1 MINQFYMSLGSRS
14 FWSQNPCTPGWF
26 NTLSQ
31 MWSGAPPRLL
41 ETVKT
46 MHANAL
52 PPGITLKRA
61 QAGDLPAIIEFWG
74 RYFSITKS
82 CKSAVPLSHLRK
94 MVLEGK
100 WEILILISGGG
111 DVLGSVVRRKLVG
124 LHIREAR
131 WAEAACIDY
140 YCIHPGW
147 RKKGLGRILLN
158 AIHNTGASPMPPQLI
173 FWEGLRPSVPP
184 LVAGCFFARKC
195 VGEAAAVQIT
205 DPVKCK
211 EAWANCVKGVDV
223 WTEGWGDEVSFW
235 RGAGAGAGADPVV
248 IWNTFH
254 QALGGS
260 VGVILGSPSAAAN
273 ALAASK
279 SPWGVLLLPQA
290 TPFGGDNSW
299 TFDSAFQ
306 WIGYN
311 LSVGFISG
319 KFPALGL

>member
-1 MINQFYMSLGSRS
+1 
-14 FWSQNPCTPGWF
+14 
-26 NTLSQ
+26 
-31 MWSGAPPRLL
+31 
-41 ETVKT
+41 
-46 MHANAL
+46 
-52 PPGITLKRA
+52 
-61 QAGDLPAIIEFWG
+61 
-74 RYFSITKS
+74 
-82 CKSAVPLSHLRK
+82 
-94 MVLEGK
+94 
-100 WEILILISGGG
+100 
-111 DVLGSVVRRKLVG
+111 
-124 LHIREAR
+124 
-131 WAEAACIDY
+131 
-140 YCIHPGW
+140 
-147 RKKGLGRILLN
+147 
-158 AIHNTGASPMPPQLI
+158 MPPQLI

-195 VGEAAAVQIT
+195 AGEAAAVQIT

-211 EAWANCVKGVDV
+211 EAWANCVKGGDV

-260 VGVILGSPSAAAN
+260 VGVILGSPSAAN

-290 TPFGGDNSW
+290 TPFTQFGDW